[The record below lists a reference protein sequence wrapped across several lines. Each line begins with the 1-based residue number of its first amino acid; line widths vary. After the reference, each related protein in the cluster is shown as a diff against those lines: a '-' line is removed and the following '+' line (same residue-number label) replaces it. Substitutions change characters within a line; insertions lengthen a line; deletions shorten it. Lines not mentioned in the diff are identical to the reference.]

1 MNAKHDTLHR
11 QEPQGKPDPLAQ
23 THEVFNQARALEDY
37 NAYDNDT
44 ALREAVR
51 RHGAGWAE
59 EKLSAH
65 GAKTGSAE
73 VIEWGFLA
81 NEHKPQFFSHDR
93 QGYRVDFVKYHEAY
107 HRLMTLGLE
116 SGIHSAPW
124 VDPKPGAHVARAAQS
139 YLQGQ
144 VEAGHG
150 CPLTMTFASV
160 PSIKLT
166 PALAKEWLPRI
177 LNNAYDPRNV
187 PHTEKQALTIGMGM
201 TEKQGGSD
209 VRANTTRAYPVGVAE
224 GPGEA
229 YELVGH
235 KWFTSAPMCDAFL
248 VLAQTDSGLSCFLV
262 PRWRPDGSKN
272 PIQVQRLK
280 NKMGNVSNA
289 SSEIELRGA
298 LGWMVGDEG
307 RGVPAIIEMVA
318 MTRFDCM
325 VGSTSGQRQAVAQAV
340 NHAMGRAA
348 FGKTLIDQPL
358 MRNVL
363 ADLQLE
369 VEGSL
374 AITMRMGEALDNTTL
389 DPDNEHEKL
398 LLRLGLPAG
407 KYWICK
413 RTPFHAY
420 EAMECLGGNGVTEDF
435 IMARLYR
442 EAPINAIWEGSGNV
456 QALDMLRALAKTPAV
471 LDVWFAELAKTAG
484 SDARLDKAISGL
496 KQEFVDMGEAEYRA
510 RDIVD
515 RLSLTMQASQL
526 VAAGNSAVADA
537 FIASRLG
544 EHGDRNYGTLPRGL
558 DLDTIL
564 RRANPWEGN

>member
-1 MNAKHDTLHR
+1 MSKATGSFSVNH
-11 QEPQGKPDPLAQ
+11 LAQ
-23 THEVFNQARALEDY
+23 THEVFNQSHPLEDY
-37 NAYDNDT
+37 NAYDQDT

-51 RHGAGWAE
+51 RHGAAWAE
-59 EKLSAH
+59 DSLSAH
-65 GAKTGSAE
+65 GAVTGSAR

-81 NEHKPQFFSHDR
+81 NEYKPQFEPHDR
-93 QGYRVDFVKYHEAY
+93 QGYRVDRVRYHDAY
-107 HRLMTLGLE
+107 HQLMALALAQAGL
-116 SGIHSAPW
+116 HSTPW
-124 VDPKPGAHVARAAQS
+124 SEPGPGAHVALAARY
-139 YLQGQ
+139 YLQAQ
-144 VEAGHG
+144 VESGHG
-150 CPLTMTFASV
+150 CPVTMTFAAV
-160 PSIKLT
+160 PTLRLT
-166 PALAKEWLPRI
+166 PRIADEWLPRV
-177 LNNAYDPRNV
+177 LARGYDPRNV
-187 PHTEKQALTIGMGM
+187 AHFEKTALTIGMGM

-209 VRANTTRAYPVGVAE
+209 VRSNTTTAQPLAAQ

-248 VLAQTDSGLSCFLV
+248 VLGQAAGGLSCFLV

-280 NKMGNVSNA
+280 NKLGNVANA

-298 LGWMVGDEG
+298 LGWMVGEEG

-325 VGSTSGQRQAVAQAV
+325 IGSTAGQRQAVAQAV
-340 NHAMGRAA
+340 NHARERSA
-348 FGKTLIDQPL
+348 FGKRLIDQPL

-374 AITMRMGEALDNTTL
+374 AMTMRMGEALDRSL
-389 DPDNEHEKL
+389 APGGDEHEKL
-398 LLRLGLPAG
+398 LLRLGLPTG

-435 IMARLYR
+435 ILARLYR
-442 EAPINAIWEGSGNV
+442 DAPINAIWEGSGNV
-456 QALDMLRALAKTPAV
+456 QALDMLRALARSPEVLVAWHAELDKTRGANTV
-471 LDVWFAELAKTAG
+471 LDNAVRAVQQALA
-484 SDARLDKAISGL
+484 DPD
-496 KQEFVDMGEAEYRA
+496 EVEYRA
-510 RDIVD
+510 RRVVD
-515 RLSLTMQASQL
+515 QLALTMQASLLLQ
-526 VAAGNSAVADA
+526 AGNHAVADA

-544 EHGDRNYGTLPRGL
+544 QSGERNYGTLPRGV
-558 DLDTIL
+558 DLDAIL
-564 RRANPWEGN
+564 QRANPRS

>member
-1 MNAKHDTLHR
+1 MNAKYDNLT
-11 QEPQGKPDPLAQ
+11 PDPLAQ
-23 THEVFNQARALEDY
+23 THEVFNQAPVLENY
-37 NAYDNDT
+37 NVFETDT
-44 ALREAVR
+44 ALREAVQ

-59 EKLSAH
+59 PMLSAH
-65 GAKTGSAE
+65 GAKTGTAE

-81 NEHKPQFFSHDR
+81 NENKPRFFSHDR
-93 QGYRVDFVKYHEAY
+93 QGYRVDYVKYHESY
-107 HRLMTLGLE
+107 HRLMALGLE

-124 VDPKPGAHVARAAQS
+124 TDPKPGAHVARAAQS
-139 YLQGQ
+139 YLQAQ

-150 CPLTMTFASV
+150 CPLTMTFAAI
-160 PSIKLT
+160 PSIRLT
-166 PALAKEWLPRI
+166 PSLAKEWLPKI

-187 PHTEKQALTIGMGM
+187 PHYEKEALTIGMGM

-209 VRANTTRAYPVGVAE
+209 VRANTTRAYAIGAE

-248 VLAQTDSGLSCFLV
+248 VLAQTETGLSCFLV

-298 LGWMVGDEG
+298 LGWMVGEEG

-325 VGSTSGQRQAVAQAV
+325 IGSAAGQRQAVAQAV
-340 NHAMGRAA
+340 SHASGRAA
-348 FGKTLIDQPL
+348 FGKTLLDQPL

-374 AITMRMGEALDNTTL
+374 AIAMRMGEALDQSTL
-389 DPDNEHEKL
+389 DPNNAHEKL

-413 RTPFHAY
+413 RSPFHAY

-456 QALDMLRALAKTPAV
+456 QALDMLRALAKTPTV
-471 LDVWFAELAKTAG
+471 LETWFAELGKTAG
-484 SDARLDKAISGL
+484 SDARLDKAVNAL
-496 KQEFVDMGEAEYRA
+496 KQTFSDMREAEYRA

-526 VAAGNSAVADA
+526 VAAGNASVAEA

-544 EHGDRNYGTLPRGL
+544 EHGDRNYGTLQRGL
-558 DLDTIL
+558 DLDVIL
-564 RRANPWEGN
+564 ERANPWEGN

>member
-1 MNAKHDTLHR
+1 M
-11 QEPQGKPDPLAQ
+11 
-23 THEVFNQARALEDY
+23 
-37 NAYDNDT
+37 
-44 ALREAVR
+44 
-51 RHGAGWAE
+51 
-59 EKLSAH
+59 
-65 GAKTGSAE
+65 
-73 VIEWGFLA
+73 
-81 NEHKPQFFSHDR
+81 
-93 QGYRVDFVKYHEAY
+93 
-107 HRLMTLGLE
+107 
-116 SGIHSAPW
+116 
-124 VDPKPGAHVARAAQS
+124 
-139 YLQGQ
+139 
-144 VEAGHG
+144 EAGHG

-166 PALAKEWLPRI
+166 PSLAKEWLPKI

-209 VRANTTRAYPVGVAE
+209 VRANTTRAYPVGAE

-235 KWFTSAPMCDAFL
+235 KWFTSAPMCDGFL
-248 VLAQTDSGLSCFLV
+248 VLGQTDNGLSCFLV

-298 LGWMVGDEG
+298 LGWMVGEEG

-389 DPDNEHEKL
+389 DPSNEHETL

-471 LDVWFAELAKTAG
+471 LDVWFAELAKTTG
-484 SDARLDKAISGL
+484 SDPRLDKAVTSL
-496 KQEFVDMGEAEYRA
+496 KREFADMDEAEYRA

-515 RLSLTMQASQL
+515 RLSLAMQASQL

-558 DLDTIL
+558 DVDTIL
-564 RRANPWEGN
+564 RRANPWEGS

>member
-1 MNAKHDTLHR
+1 MNAKHDSL
-11 QEPQGKPDPLAQ
+11 KPDPLAQ
-23 THEVFNQARALEDY
+23 THEVFNQARVLENY
-37 NAYDNDT
+37 NPYETDT
-44 ALREAVR
+44 ALREAVQ

-59 EKLSAH
+59 PKLLEH
-65 GAKTGSAE
+65 GARTGTAE

-93 QGYRVDFVKYHEAY
+93 QGYRVDYVKYHESY
-107 HRLMTLGLE
+107 HRLMALGLE
-116 SGIHSAPW
+116 SGMHSSPW
-124 VDPKPGAHVARAAQS
+124 TDPKPGAHVARAAQS
-139 YLQGQ
+139 YLQAQ

-150 CPLTMTFASV
+150 CPLTMTFAAV
-160 PSIKLT
+160 PSISLT
-166 PALAKEWLPRI
+166 PSLAKEWLPKI
-177 LNNAYDPRNV
+177 LNNAYNPRNV
-187 PHTEKQALTIGMGM
+187 PHYEKEALTIGMGM

-209 VRANTTRAYPVGVAE
+209 VRANTTRAWAIGAE
-224 GPGEA
+224 GTGEA

-248 VLAQTDSGLSCFLV
+248 VLAQTENGLSCFLV

-298 LGWMVGDEG
+298 LGWMVGEEG

-325 VGSTSGQRQAVAQAV
+325 IGSMAGQRQAVAQAV
-340 NHAMGRAA
+340 NHASGRAA
-348 FGKTLIDQPL
+348 FGKTLLDQPL

-374 AITMRMGEALDNTTL
+374 AIAMRMGEALDQSTL
-389 DPDNEHEKL
+389 DPKNDHEKL

-413 RTPFHAY
+413 RSPFHAY

-456 QALDMLRALAKTPAV
+456 QALDMLRALAKTPTV
-471 LDVWFAELAKTAG
+471 LETWFAELDKTRG
-484 SDARLDKAISGL
+484 SDVRLDKAVDAL
-496 KQEFVDMGEAEYRA
+496 KQEFRDMEDAEYRA

-526 VAAGNSAVADA
+526 VAAGNQAVAEA

-544 EHGDRNYGTLPRGL
+544 QHGDRNYGTLPRGL
-558 DLDTIL
+558 DLGEIL
-564 RRANPWEGN
+564 GRADPWESN

>member
-1 MNAKHDTLHR
+1 MNAQHDALNV
-11 QEPQGKPDPLAQ
+11 DALAD
-23 THEVFNQARALEDY
+23 THEVLNQSGDLQDY
-37 NAYDNDT
+37 NAYDSDN

-59 EKLSAH
+59 PALSAH
-65 GAKTGSAE
+65 GARTGSAE

-81 NEHKPQFFSHDR
+81 NENKPQFFSHDR
-93 QGYRVDFVKYHEAY
+93 HGYRVDEVKYHPAY
-107 HRLMTLGLE
+107 HNLMALGLE

-124 VDPKPGAHVARAAQS
+124 TDPKPGAHVARAARS
-139 YLQGQ
+139 YLQAQ
-144 VEAGHG
+144 AEAGHG
-150 CPLTMTFASV
+150 CPLTMTFAAV
-160 PSIKLT
+160 PSIRLT
-166 PALAKEWLPRI
+166 PSLAEEWLPKI
-177 LNNAYDPRNV
+177 LNNGYDPRNV
-187 PHTEKQALTIGMGM
+187 PHYEKQSLTIGMGM

-209 VRANTTRAYPVGVAE
+209 VRANTTRAYAIGAG

-229 YELVGH
+229 YELIGH

-248 VLAQTDSGLSCFLV
+248 VLARTEKGLSCFLV

-280 NKMGNVSNA
+280 NKVGNVSNA

-298 LGWMVGDEG
+298 LGWMVGEEG

-325 VGSTSGQRQAVAQAV
+325 IGSSAGQRQAVAQAV
-340 NHAMGRAA
+340 NHASGRAA

-374 AITMRMGEALDNTTL
+374 AIAMRMGEALDNTAL
-389 DPDNEHEKL
+389 DSGNEYEQL

-420 EAMECLGGNGVTEDF
+420 EAMECLGGNGAIEEF
-435 IMARLYR
+435 MMARLYR

-456 QALDMLRALAKTPAV
+456 QALDMLRALAKTPKV
-471 LDVWFAELAKTAG
+471 LDVWFTELGKAAG
-484 SDARLDKAISGL
+484 ADSRLDQAVTAL
-496 KQEFVDMGEAEYRA
+496 KGEFSDMADAEYRA

-526 VAAGNSAVADA
+526 VAAGNSAVAEA

-564 RRANPWEGN
+564 QRADPWSE

>member
-1 MNAKHDTLHR
+1 MNAKHANLNA
-11 QEPQGKPDPLAQ
+11 DPLAQ

-37 NAYDNDT
+37 NAYDSDT
-44 ALREAVR
+44 ALREAVQ

-59 EKLSAH
+59 DALSAH

-93 QGYRVDFVKYHEAY
+93 QGYRVDYVKYHESY
-107 HRLMTLGLE
+107 HRLMALGLE

-124 VDPKPGAHVARAAQS
+124 RDPKPGAHVARAAQS
-139 YLQGQ
+139 YLQAQ
-144 VEAGHG
+144 AEAGHG
-150 CPLTMTFASV
+150 CPLTMTFAAV
-160 PSIKLT
+160 PSIHLT
-166 PALAKEWLPRI
+166 PSLAKEWLPKI

-209 VRANTTRAYPVGVAE
+209 VRANTTHALPIGAE

-248 VLAQTDSGLSCFLV
+248 VLGQTANGLSCFLV

-298 LGWMVGDEG
+298 LGWMVGEEG

-325 VGSTSGQRQAVAQAV
+325 IGSASGQRQAVAQAV

-374 AITMRMGEALDNTTL
+374 AIAMRMGEALDQSSL
-389 DPDNEHEKL
+389 DPSNAHEKL

-471 LDVWFAELAKTAG
+471 LETWFAELAKTAG
-484 SDARLDKAISGL
+484 SDARLDKAVKSV
-496 KQEFVDMGEAEYRA
+496 KQEFADMDQAEYRA

-526 VAAGNSAVADA
+526 VAAGNQAVAEA

-558 DLDTIL
+558 DLGEIL
-564 RRANPWEGN
+564 ARANPWESN

>member
-1 MNAKHDTLHR
+1 MNAKHGTLHKR
-11 QEPQGKPDPLAQ
+11 DQQAKPEPLAQ
-23 THEVFNQARALEDY
+23 THEVFNQARALENY

-59 EKLSAH
+59 DKLSAH

-124 VDPKPGAHVARAAQS
+124 SDPKPGAHVARAAQS

-166 PALAKEWLPRI
+166 PSLAKEWLPKI

-209 VRANTTRAYPVGVAE
+209 VRANTTRAYPIAAE

-262 PRWRPDGSKN
+262 PRWRADGSKN

-471 LDVWFAELAKTAG
+471 LDVWFAELAKTVG
-484 SDARLDKAISGL
+484 SDPRLDKAVTSL
-496 KQEFVDMGEAEYRA
+496 KREFADMEEAEYRA

-526 VAAGNSAVADA
+526 VSAGNSAVADA

>member
-1 MNAKHDTLHR
+1 MNAKHDTL
-11 QEPQGKPDPLAQ
+11 KADPLAQ

-44 ALREAVR
+44 ALREAVA
-51 RHGAGWAE
+51 RHGASWAE
-59 EKLSAH
+59 DALSAH
-65 GAKTGSAE
+65 GARTGSAE

-93 QGYRVDFVKYHEAY
+93 QGYRVDLVKYHESY
-107 HRLMTLGLE
+107 HRLMALGLE
-116 SGIHSAPW
+116 SGMHSSPW
-124 VDPKPGAHVARAAQS
+124 ANPKPGAHVVRAAQS
-139 YLQGQ
+139 YLQAQ
-144 VEAGHG
+144 VDAGHG

-160 PSIKLT
+160 PSISLT
-166 PALAKEWLPRI
+166 PALAKEWLPKI

-209 VRANTTRAYPVGVAE
+209 VRANTTVATAIGNE

-248 VLAQTDSGLSCFLV
+248 VLAQTQSGLSCFLV

-298 LGWMVGDEG
+298 LGWLVGEEG

-325 VGSTSGQRQAVAQAV
+325 IGSASGQRQAVAQAV
-340 NHAMGRAA
+340 NHAAGRAA
-348 FGKTLIDQPL
+348 FGKTLLDQPL

-374 AITMRMGEALDNTTL
+374 AIAMRMGEALDQSTL
-389 DPDNEHEKL
+389 DPSNSHESL

-456 QALDMLRALAKTPAV
+456 QALDMLRALGKTPAV
-471 LDVWFAELAKTAG
+471 LDTWFAELAKTQG
-484 SDARLDKAISGL
+484 SDARLDKAVDAL
-496 KQEFVDMGEAEYRA
+496 KREFSDMDEAEYRA

-515 RLSLTMQASQL
+515 RVSLTMQASQL
-526 VAAGNSAVADA
+526 VAAGNTAVAEA

-544 EHGDRNYGTLPRGL
+544 EHGDRNYGTLPKGL
-558 DLDTIL
+558 DLDEVL
-564 RRANPWEGN
+564 KRANPWEGN

>member
-1 MNAKHDTLHR
+1 MNAKHDSL
-11 QEPQGKPDPLAQ
+11 KPDPLAQ
-23 THEVFNQARALEDY
+23 THEVFNQARVLEDY
-37 NAYDNDT
+37 NPYDTDD
-44 ALREAVR
+44 ALRDAVQ

-59 EKLSAH
+59 AKLSAH
-65 GAKTGSAE
+65 GAKTGTAE

-93 QGYRVDFVKYHEAY
+93 QGYRVDLVKYHESY
-107 HRLMTLGLE
+107 HRLMSLGLE

-124 VDPKPGAHVARAAQS
+124 TDPKPGAHVARAAQS
-139 YLQGQ
+139 YLQAQ

-150 CPLTMTFASV
+150 CPLTMTFAAV
-160 PSIKLT
+160 PSISLT
-166 PALAKEWLPRI
+166 PSLAKEWLPKI
-177 LNNAYDPRNV
+177 LTNAYDPRNV
-187 PHTEKQALTIGMGM
+187 PHYEKQALTIGMGM

-209 VRANTTRAYPVGVAE
+209 VRANTTRAWAIGTE

-248 VLAQTDSGLSCFLV
+248 VLAQTENGLSCFLV

-298 LGWMVGDEG
+298 LGWMVGEEG

-325 VGSTSGQRQAVAQAV
+325 IGSAAGQRQAVAQAM
-340 NHAMGRAA
+340 NHAAGRAA
-348 FGKTLIDQPL
+348 FGKTLLDQPL

-374 AITMRMGEALDNTTL
+374 AIAMRMGEALDQSTL
-389 DPDNEHEKL
+389 DPKNEHEKL

-471 LDVWFAELAKTAG
+471 LETWFAELGKTRG
-484 SDARLDKAISGL
+484 SDARLDQAVDAL
-496 KQEFVDMGEAEYRA
+496 KQEFGDMEDAQYRA
-510 RDIVD
+510 RNIVD

-526 VAAGNSAVADA
+526 VAAGNQAVAEA

-544 EHGDRNYGTLPRGL
+544 QHGDRNYGTLPRGL
-558 DLDTIL
+558 DLGEIL
-564 RRANPWEGN
+564 GRANPWGAVNS